1 MSIQGSLQTTQ
12 TSGLIYRDGDA
23 PHDKERQQ
31 VTQSGLLSAGITLV
45 SIVGLGTIGVP
56 LLSVTGLGAIGF
68 GLVGLVMVAVD
79 YTNSQ
84 DDWESL
90 DALESNVQG
99 FEVLPKILVE
109 SENNFIPAQTPILTP
124 DESNFINVESVT
136 VIPEPL
142 IIPTVLEVQPIVAK
156 PSGFGGNVQ
165 KPSFSSQPVEP
176 TIEMKPKKDRP
187 TAVNIFI
194 SDPYESRCIFG
205 SQRTGKSYFAAVVS
219 AKLALKGTRIYH
231 INLASYGVEDF
242 TYWQHA
248 YKSVCADISAMD
260 TYDAKFQI
268 DKATQL
274 IFEFYADPNPSILI
288 VDEIA
293 YLGSTG
299 NYHKASLEKMV
310 TVMADKITVLSSSGK
325 KRKKAIW
332 TIAPEFVAGA
342 VTQDTKAIKKLT
354 LCYLTIHPEKT
365 VDWEGQDIG
374 FNSSL
379 FDQIKTNYSIFYPV
393 DIPDEDRVVFIGDQW
408 MSIGDLEASKT
419 VEAKVTLPKSTKV
432 GSGLTLFQRASMI
445 ADSSTDLLLSCDVW
459 EMEETQDEPATI
471 KRLEAICLESAL
483 K

>member
-1 MSIQGSLQTTQ
+1 MNQIQTQQ
-12 TSGLIYRDGDA
+12 TSILYRTGDA
-23 PHDKERQQ
+23 PQDKERLQ
-31 VTQSGLLSAGITLV
+31 VTQSGLFSAAITLV
-45 SIVGLGTIGVP
+45 SIVSLGTIGVP
-56 LLSVTGLGAIGF
+56 LVSITGLGAIGF
-68 GLVGLVMVAVD
+68 GLVGLVMVGVD
-79 YTNSQ
+79 YANSQ

-90 DALESNVQG
+90 DALGSNEQG
-99 FEVLPKILVE
+99 FEVLPKVLIE
-109 SENNFIPAQTPILTP
+109 S
-124 DESNFINVESVT
+124 DESTFVQSNDNFINVAAVT

-142 IIPTVLEVQPIVAK
+142 IVPTVLKVESIVAK

-165 KPSFSSQPVEP
+165 KPSFSSQSVEP
-176 TIEMKPKKDRP
+176 IEMKPKKDRP
-187 TAVNIFI
+187 TAVSIFI

-219 AKLALKGTRIYH
+219 AKLALTGTRIYH

-260 TYDAKFQI
+260 TYDAKYQI

-293 YLGSTG
+293 YLGSAG

-310 TVMADKITVLSSSGK
+310 TVIADKITVLSSSGK

-393 DIPDEDRVVFIGDQW
+393 DIPDEDRVVFIGDSW
-408 MSIGDLEASKT
+408 MSIGDLESPKT
-419 VEAKVTLPKSTKV
+419 VEAKVTLPKSKEV
-432 GSGLTLFQRASMI
+432 GSGLTLFERASMI
-445 ADSSTDLLLSCDVW
+445 ADNSNDVTLSCDIW

>member
-1 MSIQGSLQTTQ
+1 MNQIQTQQTAI
-12 TSGLIYRDGDA
+12 LYRTGDA
-23 PHDKERQQ
+23 PQDKERLQ
-31 VTQSGLLSAGITLV
+31 VTQSGLFSAAITLV
-45 SIVGLGTIGVP
+45 SIVSLGTIGVP
-56 LLSVTGLGAIGF
+56 LVSITGLGAIGF
-68 GLVGLVMVAVD
+68 GLIGLVMVGVD
-79 YTNSQ
+79 YANSQ

-90 DALESNVQG
+90 DALGSNEQG
-99 FEVLPKILVE
+99 FEVLPKVLIE
-109 SENNFIPAQTPILTP
+109 S
-124 DESNFINVESVT
+124 DESNFIPTQTPDESTFVQSNDNFINVAAVT

-142 IIPTVLEVQPIVAK
+142 IVPTVLKVESIVAK

-165 KPSFSSQPVEP
+165 KPSFSSQSVEP
-176 TIEMKPKKDRP
+176 IEMKPKKDRP

-219 AKLALKGTRIYH
+219 AKLALTGTRIYH

-260 TYDAKFQI
+260 TYDAKYQI

-393 DIPDEDRVVFIGDQW
+393 DIPDEDRVVFIGDSW
-408 MSIGDLEASKT
+408 MSIGDLSAPKT
-419 VEAKVTLPKSTKV
+419 VEAKVTLPKSKEV
-432 GSGLTLFQRASMI
+432 GSSLTLFERASMI
-445 ADSSTDLLLSCDVW
+445 ADNSNDVDLSLEIW